1 MNEKEL
7 IEDFKNCGALLEG
20 HFILSSGLHSTKYL
34 QCALALSNPIL
45 AKKITKALGEKIIKE
60 FNKKIDYVIA
70 PAMGGLIIGHE
81 IAMFLNLPFMFL
93 ERVNGEFELRRGFSF
108 EKNSNFLM
116 IEDVVTTGLSSM
128 EAIKVVNDMG
138 GNVIG
143 EAAII
148 DRSGGEVDIGIDL
161 VTLLSLFT
169 FTLDSSP
176 KCLKPETTASAPL
189 FLTANRSPAMPRKN
203 ALPEVAPYSTTLP
216 TKIFSSGQKVAF
228 FGG

>member
-116 IEDVVTTGLSSM
+116 IEDVVTTGLS
-128 EAIKVVNDMG
+128 
-138 GNVIG
+138 
-143 EAAII
+143 
-148 DRSGGEVDIGIDL
+148 
-161 VTLLSLFT
+161 LSLIHISEPT
-169 FTLDSSP
+169 
-176 KCLKPETTASAPL
+176 
-189 FLTANRSPAMPRKN
+189 R
-203 ALPEVAPYSTTLP
+203 PY
-216 TKIFSSGQKVAF
+216 
-228 FGG
+228 